1 MIIDTKYIFL
11 LIFIIFIKICFF
23 KDNPLT
29 NSIKV
34 KLVTT
39 DEDKKTGLMFRKHL
53 NQDEGMLFKFEQGLN
68 SVWMKNTYIPLDV
81 LFLDKRFKVI
91 GFSENTVPLSLDSI
105 GIETPSDY
113 ILEVNGGWIEN
124 NNIKIGN
131 QIDLEYINELSD

>member
-1 MIIDTKYIFL
+1 MIIDIKYIFL

-23 KDNPLT
+23 KDTSTHSLM
-29 NSIKV
+29 V

-39 DEDKKTGLMFRKHL
+39 DEDKKTGLMFRNNL
-53 NQDEGMLFKFEQGLN
+53 DENEGMLFEFNHGFN
-68 SVWMKNTYIPLDV
+68 SIWMKNTYIPLDV
-81 LFLDKRFKVI
+81 LFLDKRLKVI

-105 GIETPSDY
+105 GIESPSDY

-131 QIDLEYINELSD
+131 KIDLEYISELSD